1 MQGVVVKSE
10 VDEEVFKLA
19 KEITQE
25 SFYMLQAQLQ
35 KIIVLT

>member
-19 KEITQE
+19 KKLLKNHLYT
-25 SFYMLQAQLQ
+25 LQAQLQ